1 MTLPASSL
9 PFAST
14 HSPQQP
20 DWRHAQWG
28 VWLVF
33 FNLGLG
39 YASWLARIPVFRNQL
54 ALGHDEL
61 GTALLAAGV
70 GAVVV
75 FPLTRWMMAHWGS
88 RWVTLGSAT
97 VGALA
102 LPVIGAAPGV
112 PGFMLGLFLAGASG
126 SVLDVGMNAQAVA
139 VEKLAGRSLMSR
151 FHALFSLGGLVGAG
165 QVVLAAPLG

>member
-1 MTLPASSL
+1 MTLSEPAS
-9 PFAST
+9 PPDDRN
-14 HSPQQP
+14 HPMPQP

-39 YASWLARIPVFRNQL
+39 YASWLALIPVFRNQL

-75 FPLTRWMMAHWGS
+75 FPLTRWMMG
-88 RWVTLGSAT
+88 RW
-97 VGALA
+97 
-102 LPVIGAAPGV
+102 AA
-112 PGFMLGLFLAGASG
+112 AG
-126 SVLDVGMNAQAVA
+126 
-139 VEKLAGRSLMSR
+139 
-151 FHALFSLGGLVGAG
+151 
-165 QVVLAAPLG
+165 